1 MRYPPAITFTPRASW
16 VYRAFALLI
25 TIILV
30 AVGAVFMPAN
40 SPFSLQNSLFLV
52 LAGAASLWLLCDAF
66 ARPRGSLQYAQG
78 QWHWLHEDRELAGTL
93 SLQLDLQTYMLVSFT
108 AHAAPDK
115 LFQTATQWFHL
126 EARHIDHAA
135 TPALSGVWSTLRRAI
150 YSPVE
155 RADEAVAAC

>member
-1 MRYPPAITFTPRASW
+1 MRYPPAITFTPLTSRA
-16 VYRAFALLI
+16 YRAFALMI
-25 TIILV
+25 TIVLI
-30 AVGAVFMPAN
+30 AAGAVFMPAN

-52 LAGAASLWLLCDAF
+52 LTGIASLWLLCDAF
-66 ARPRGSLQYAQG
+66 ARPRGSLRYAQG

-93 SLQLDLQTYMLVSFT
+93 SLHLDLQTYMLVSFT

-126 EARHIDHAA
+126 EARHIDHAT
-135 TPALSGVWSTLRRAI
+135 TPALSGVWSSLRRAI

-155 RADEAVAAC
+155 RADEAVAAF

>member
-1 MRYPPAITFTPRASW
+1 MLA
-16 VYRAFALLI
+16 
-25 TIILV
+25 IILI
-30 AVGAVFMPAN
+30 ATSAAFMPASN
-40 SPFSLQNSLFLV
+40 PFSLQNSLFLV
-52 LAGAASLWLLCDAF
+52 LAGASSLWLLCDSF
-66 ARPRGSLQYAQG
+66 ARQRGSLRYAQG

-93 SLQLDLQTYMLVSFT
+93 SLHLDLQSYMLVSFT

-115 LFQTATQWFHL
+115 FFQTTKQWFHL

-135 TPALSGVWSTLRRAI
+135 TPALSGVWSSVRRAI